1 MSRKRIYL
9 ASVDLLRDLSAE
21 EMAEVES
28 HTQMVRYPAGHLFY
42 LPDDPA
48 EVLFILKKGRVQL
61 YRMSA
66 DGRKFVIAELHDGTV
81 FGHMVLVG
89 QRLHD
94 TFAQA
99 LEDCLICRWN
109 REQVEQ
115 MLMQRPL
122 IALRFLESLGQRLI
136 QAEQQ
141 LEDMTFKRV
150 PARLASLILRL
161 SNENGQGNRLLGYTH
176 QSLADMLGIYRE
188 TTTQILNNYQSRN
201 LIRIGRK
208 TIEIINRAGLMDI
221 AET

>member
-1 MSRKRIYL
+1 MSRKRVYL

-28 HTQMVRYPAGHLFY
+28 HTQMVRYPPGHLFY

-48 EVLFILKKGRVQL
+48 EVLFILKEGRVQL

-66 DGRKFVIAELHDGTV
+66 DGRKFVIAELHGGSI
-81 FGHMVLVG
+81 FGHMALVG

-115 MLMQRPL
+115 LLMQRPL
-122 IALRFLESLGQRLI
+122 VALRFLESMGQRLI

-161 SNENGQGNRLLGYTH
+161 ISENGQGNRLQGYTH

-188 TTTQILNNYQSRN
+188 TTTQILNDFQSRN

-208 TIEIINRAGLMDI
+208 TIEIIDRAGLMDV
-221 AET
+221 AEN